1 MLLAL
6 APILTTL
13 FASGSLASGL
23 AAIGATQWIALGET
37 ILAATPQEISALS
50 AVAPLFSALVND
62 VKSAGSAHVAPGSVG
77 NWLSDWKERQPK
89 TIEGYLPD
97 GSVGEIL
104 NPDAA

>member
-37 ILAATPQEISALS
+37 ILAATPQETMPSSRLAAHCEKPVGPPPWS
-50 AVAPLFSALVND
+50 RAPEA
-62 VKSAGSAHVAPGSVG
+62 KSSSSSTSTPRTG
-77 NWLSDWKERQPK
+77 
-89 TIEGYLPD
+89 
-97 GSVGEIL
+97 
-104 NPDAA
+104 